1 MASGWTNSGIDWT
14 SSATMRNSRTEDIIK
29 ELYLAVSERDHYINK
44 VKFININNILDPNWR
59 DRMES
64 LTKYIQET
72 VSGWLLPILDIGDRL
87 NGGVTA
93 QNMGSICAFL
103 DTTDNPVG
111 VDPYYDISRSYF
123 YSFKNLDYTQGGN
136 FETQYGIDLSL
147 LRVPPKR
154 ISLEWCSMIYQILQ
168 EDLHTSTE
176 RWIMQF
182 FQGTYRYF
190 ADGTNLVADIDTAP
204 QYRFIIQDDNKA
216 SGQIFNDIVTDLNN
230 NDELEL
236 TITTPPKELMSYQGG
251 STNLSIE
258 TIRSML
264 AYKIQGE
271 SQTFELSDLNT
282 KSIVLGF
289 YRDDRDNLSLLPFS
303 NIQLGLIKDSFFTDT
318 LTQSR
323 IDDATIV
330 HAGVKAGTYHVFED
344 IKTTFDNFV
353 IGSATGGSTQ
363 TVSGSYF
370 VAINKEGF
378 LNYYTEP

>member
-44 VKFININNILDPNWR
+44 VKFININNTLDPNWR